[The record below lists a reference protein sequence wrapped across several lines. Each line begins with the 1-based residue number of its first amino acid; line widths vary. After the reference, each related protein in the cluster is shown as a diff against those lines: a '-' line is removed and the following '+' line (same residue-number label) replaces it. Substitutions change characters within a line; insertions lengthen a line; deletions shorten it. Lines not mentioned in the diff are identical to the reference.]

1 MTANMVCTLFKY
13 VNRGECESYM
23 EESQKETGFSLVSK
37 TREEDSHMKATDGR
51 VKFQYIFLN
60 WE

>member
-1 MTANMVCTLFKY
+1 MYTVIQFKY

-37 TREEDSHMKATDGR
+37 TREEDSHMKATAGR
-51 VKFQYIFLN
+51 VKFQYIFFN
-60 WE
+60 WR